1 MYVWQR
7 AEASHVRSCSFSV
20 MRSCQHS
27 VRRSETPAARPRY
40 LTYACMT
47 ALRCFDRD
55 IEMLL
60 LIYLGVYIGRTR
72 RANAERHTDLK
83 IVKSS
88 TAA

>member
-1 MYVWQR
+1 
-7 AEASHVRSCSFSV
+7 
-20 MRSCQHS
+20 
-27 VRRSETPAARPRY
+27 
-40 LTYACMT
+40 MT